1 MFLES
6 FTLPSAIER
15 ELVIN
20 NEKRTCYTSFYP
32 YTVFGPWEMPTF
44 TFAPVTIFYGGNGSG
59 KSTILNV
66 LAETIGIERKTPGNT
81 SPFFDRYVSQCR
93 VELRYGCRAVPR
105 TSRFITSDDVFDY
118 LLNLRG
124 LNQGID
130 RRREELYDEFLSAK
144 HGKFQ
149 LQSLDDYE
157 ELKRTV
163 DARRLTQSQYVKSRM
178 NAGAQEKSN
187 GESAMTFFTQ
197 LIDEHALYLLDE
209 PENSL
214 SATKQAELR
223 DFLAASAR
231 AYDCQL
237 VIATH
242 SPFLLSM
249 PGARIYDLDSEGAPS
264 RKWTELE
271 NVRAYRKLFREHADE
286 FLEDDEME

>member
-1 MFLES
+1 M
-6 FTLPSAIER
+6 
-15 ELVIN
+15 
-20 NEKRTCYTSFYP
+20 
-32 YTVFGPWEMPTF
+32 
-44 TFAPVTIFYGGNGSG
+44 
-59 KSTILNV
+59 
-66 LAETIGIERKTPGNT
+66 
-81 SPFFDRYVSQCR
+81 
-93 VELRYGCRAVPR
+93 
-105 TSRFITSDDVFDY
+105 
-118 LLNLRG
+118 
-124 LNQGID
+124 
-130 RRREELYDEFLSAK
+130 
-144 HGKFQ
+144 
-149 LQSLDDYE
+149 
-157 ELKRTV
+157 

-214 SATKQAELR
+214 SATKQSELR

-249 PGARIYDLDSEGAPS
+249 PGARIYDLDSEGAPR

-286 FLEDDEME
+286 FLKDDEME